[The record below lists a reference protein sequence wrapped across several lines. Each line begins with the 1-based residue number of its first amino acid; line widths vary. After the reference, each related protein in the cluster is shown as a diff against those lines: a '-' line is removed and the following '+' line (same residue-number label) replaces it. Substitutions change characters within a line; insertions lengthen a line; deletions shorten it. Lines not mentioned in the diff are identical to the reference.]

1 MRLPAAGRMAAR
13 LAVLLLATILVV
25 ACGDAAPRLGLAADA
40 RIVAFGDSLTRGTG
54 AAPGQGYPEQLAA
67 LGPWQVINEGV
78 PGETSDQGLARI
90 DAVLARHRPS
100 LVILWHG
107 GNDILANRDPADIE
121 YNLRAMVDAIHAA
134 GARVL
139 LLGVPEK
146 SLLLSTA
153 PWYPRIAESLDLPY
167 LDDVLGEVLRDR
179 ALKADSVHPNTA
191 GYAVIA
197 ERVHAAL
204 R

>member
-121 YNLRAMVDAIHAA
+121 HNLRAMVDAIHAA

-179 ALKADSVHPNTA
+179 ALKADSVHPNAA

>member
-1 MRLPAAGRMAAR
+1 M
-13 LAVLLLATILVV
+13 
-25 ACGDAAPRLGLAADA
+25 
-40 RIVAFGDSLTRGTG
+40 
-54 AAPGQGYPEQLAA
+54 
-67 LGPWQVINEGV
+67 
-78 PGETSDQGLARI
+78 
-90 DAVLARHRPS
+90 
-100 LVILWHG
+100 
-107 GNDILANRDPADIE
+107 
-121 YNLRAMVDAIHAA
+121 
-134 GARVL
+134 L

-191 GYAVIA
+191 GYAIIA

>member
-13 LAVLLLATILVV
+13 LAVLLLATILVA

>member
-121 YNLRAMVDAIHAA
+121 HNLRAMVDAIHAA